1 MIERKEKIGEDFIET
16 PEDEEEGSQ
25 ELSVKERET
34 QNVAKVEAEAKRRDQ
49 ALSDTATQME
59 MNEYSEQLYKLW
71 DDELNRLWKVL
82 KEELSSTEMA
92 KLLEE
97 QRTWIAEKEKAVNEI
112 GEISGGGTATTMNK
126 NMTGEDLTRKRVYE
140 LLEYLP

>member
-49 ALSDTATQME
+49 TLSDTATQME

-97 QRTWIAEKEKAVNEI
+97 QRTWIAEKEKAINEI
-112 GEISGGGTATTMNK
+112 GEISGGGTATTMNE
-126 NMTGEDLTRKRVYE
+126 NMTGEDLTRRRVYE

>member
-1 MIERKEKIGEDFIET
+1 MIDRKEKIGEDFIET
-16 PEDEEEGSQ
+16 PETEEEGAQ

-49 ALSDTATQME
+49 TLSDTATQME

-97 QRTWIAEKEKAVNEI
+97 QRTWIAEKEKAINEI
-112 GEISGGGTATTMNK
+112 GEISGGGTATTMNE
-126 NMTGEDLTRKRVYE
+126 NMTGEDLTRRRVYE

>member
-1 MIERKEKIGEDFIET
+1 MIEIKEKIGEDFIDT
-16 PEDEEEGSQ
+16 PENEEEGAQ

-49 ALSDTATQME
+49 TLSDTATQME

-97 QRTWIAEKEKAVNEI
+97 QRTWIAEKEKAINEI
-112 GEISGGGTATTMNK
+112 GEISGGGTATTMNE
-126 NMTGEDLTRKRVYE
+126 NMTGEDLTRRRVYE

>member
-16 PEDEEEGSQ
+16 PESEEEGSQ

-49 ALSDTATQME
+49 TLSDTATQME

-97 QRTWIAEKEKAVNEI
+97 QRTWIAEKEKAINEI
-112 GEISGGGTATTMNK
+112 GEISGGGTATTMNE
-126 NMTGEDLTRKRVYE
+126 NMTGEDLTRRRVYE

>member
-16 PEDEEEGSQ
+16 PENAEEGAQ

-49 ALSDTATQME
+49 TLSDTATQME

-97 QRTWIAEKEKAVNEI
+97 QRTWIAEKEKAINEI
-112 GEISGGGTATTMNK
+112 GEISGGGTATTMNE
-126 NMTGEDLTRKRVYE
+126 NMTGEDLTRRRVYE

>member
-1 MIERKEKIGEDFIET
+1 MIERKIGEDFIET
-16 PEDEEEGSQ
+16 PENEEEGSQ

-49 ALSDTATQME
+49 TLSDTATQME

-97 QRTWIAEKEKAVNEI
+97 QRTWIAEKEKAINEI

>member
-16 PEDEEEGSQ
+16 PENEEEGAQ

-49 ALSDTATQME
+49 TLSDTATQME

-97 QRTWIAEKEKAVNEI
+97 QRTWIAEKEKAINEI
-112 GEISGGGTATTMNK
+112 GTATTMNE
-126 NMTGEDLTRKRVYE
+126 NMTGEDLTRRRVYE

>member
-16 PEDEEEGSQ
+16 PENEEEGAQ
-25 ELSVKERET
+25 ELSVKKRET

-49 ALSDTATQME
+49 TLSDTATQME

-97 QRTWIAEKEKAVNEI
+97 QRTWIAEKEKAINEI
-112 GEISGGGTATTMNK
+112 GEISGGGTATTMNE
-126 NMTGEDLTRKRVYE
+126 NMTGEDLTRRRVYE

>member
-1 MIERKEKIGEDFIET
+1 MIERKEKIGEEFIET
-16 PEDEEEGSQ
+16 PENEEEGSQ

-49 ALSDTATQME
+49 TLSDTATQME

-97 QRTWIAEKEKAVNEI
+97 QRTWIAEKEKAINEI
-112 GEISGGGTATTMNK
+112 GEISGGGTATTMNE
-126 NMTGEDLTRKRVYE
+126 NMTGEDLTRRRVYE

>member
-1 MIERKEKIGEDFIET
+1 M
-16 PEDEEEGSQ
+16 
-25 ELSVKERET
+25 
-34 QNVAKVEAEAKRRDQ
+34 EAEAKRRDQ
-49 ALSDTATQME
+49 TLSDTATQME

-97 QRTWIAEKEKAVNEI
+97 QRTWIAEKEKAINEI

>member
-1 MIERKEKIGEDFIET
+1 VIERKEKIGEDFIET
-16 PEDEEEGSQ
+16 PENEEEGAQ

-49 ALSDTATQME
+49 TLSDTATQME

-97 QRTWIAEKEKAVNEI
+97 QRTWIAEKEKAINEI
-112 GEISGGGTATTMNK
+112 GEISGGGTATTMNE
-126 NMTGEDLTRKRVYE
+126 NMTGEDLTRRRVYE

>member
-16 PEDEEEGSQ
+16 PENEEEGAQ

-49 ALSDTATQME
+49 TLSDTATQME

-97 QRTWIAEKEKAVNEI
+97 QRTWIAEKEKAINEI
-112 GEISGGGTATTMNK
+112 GEISGGGTATTMNE
-126 NMTGEDLTRKRVYE
+126 NMTGEDLTRRRVYE

>member
-16 PEDEEEGSQ
+16 PENEEEEAQ

-49 ALSDTATQME
+49 TLSDTATQME

-97 QRTWIAEKEKAVNEI
+97 QRTWIAEKEKAINEI
-112 GEISGGGTATTMNK
+112 GEISGGGTATTMNE
-126 NMTGEDLTRKRVYE
+126 NMTGEDLTRRRVYE

>member
-16 PEDEEEGSQ
+16 PENEEEGSQ

-49 ALSDTATQME
+49 TLSDTATQME
-59 MNEYSEQLYKLW
+59 MNEYSERLYKLW

-97 QRTWIAEKEKAVNEI
+97 QRTWIAEKEKAINEI
-112 GEISGGGTATTMNK
+112 GEISGGGTATTMNE
-126 NMTGEDLTRKRVYE
+126 NMTGEDLTRRRVYE

>member
-16 PEDEEEGSQ
+16 PENEEEGSQ

-49 ALSDTATQME
+49 TLSDTATQME

-97 QRTWIAEKEKAVNEI
+97 QRTWIAEKENGINEI
-112 GEISGGGTATTMNK
+112 GEISGGGTSTTRNE
-126 NMTGEDLTRKRVYE
+126 NMTGEDLTRRRVYE

>member
-1 MIERKEKIGEDFIET
+1 MIERKEKIGADFIET
-16 PEDEEEGSQ
+16 PENEEEGAQ

-49 ALSDTATQME
+49 TLSDTATQME

-97 QRTWIAEKEKAVNEI
+97 QRTWIAEKEKAINEI
-112 GEISGGGTATTMNK
+112 GEISGGGTATTMNE
-126 NMTGEDLTRKRVYE
+126 NMTGEDLTRRRVYE